1 MDIKYEIQTVTHLSL
16 QSHASSYFS
25 KTKKKGLPKKK
36 STENI
41 IIINIK

>member
-25 KTKKKGLPKKK
+25 KTKKKKDYQKKNLMK
-36 STENI
+36 I
-41 IIINIK
+41 